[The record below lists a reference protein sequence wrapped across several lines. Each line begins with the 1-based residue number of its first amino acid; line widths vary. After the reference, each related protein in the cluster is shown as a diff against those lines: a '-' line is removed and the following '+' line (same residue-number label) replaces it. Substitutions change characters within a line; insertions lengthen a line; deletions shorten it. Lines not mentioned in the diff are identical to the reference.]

1 MQEGARF
8 DKGSLMLRADGQET
22 RTLGAFQ
29 PSPNQTNAG
38 QLLEQ
43 IGRSTPSVVYFLE
56 FSSDGRM
63 LQTGGDEG
71 ARI

>member
-8 DKGSLMLRADGQET
+8 DKGSLMLRDGQET

-29 PSPNQTNAG
+29 LLSNQTNTC

-43 IGRSTPSVVYFLE
+43 IGHSTPSVVYFLE

-63 LQTGGDEG
+63 LETGGDER